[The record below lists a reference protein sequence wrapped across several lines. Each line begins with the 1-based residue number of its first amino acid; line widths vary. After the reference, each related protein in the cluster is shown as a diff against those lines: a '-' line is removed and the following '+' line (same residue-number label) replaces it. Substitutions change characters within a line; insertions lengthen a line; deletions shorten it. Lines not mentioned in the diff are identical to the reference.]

1 MGSDEE
7 TLNEMGHIWY
17 ADQSMGNF
25 IEKVEADKPDTLFV
39 ITGDHAERFDF
50 AKEVDLKTLSAVPC
64 IFYGK
69 NVDKDLLADNKVG
82 CHLQIISTLAEMVGQ
97 KGDTYSSI
105 WPSLFDYN
113 GIVFNH
119 RLWTDTEKI
128 YKINSEIP
136 NTLANKIKA
145 ARQLT
150 AWRVLK
156 GNDIING

>member
-1 MGSDEE
+1 
-7 TLNEMGHIWY
+7 
-17 ADQSMGNF
+17 
-25 IEKVEADKPDTLFV
+25 
-39 ITGDHAERFDF
+39 
-50 AKEVDLKTLSAVPC
+50 
-64 IFYGK
+64 
-69 NVDKDLLADNKVG
+69 
-82 CHLQIISTLAEMVGQ
+82 MVGQ
-97 KGDTYSSI
+97 KGYTYSSI

-150 AWRVLK
+150 ARRVLK
-156 GNDIING
+156 GNDIQ

>member
-1 MGSDEE
+1 
-7 TLNEMGHIWY
+7 
-17 ADQSMGNF
+17 
-25 IEKVEADKPDTLFV
+25 
-39 ITGDHAERFDF
+39 
-50 AKEVDLKTLSAVPC
+50 
-64 IFYGK
+64 
-69 NVDKDLLADNKVG
+69 
-82 CHLQIISTLAEMVGQ
+82 MVGQ

-136 NTLANKIKA
+136 NALANKIKA

-156 GNDIING
+156 GNDIQ